1 MITRLTFGGVGVGSV
16 CCVAEVQAAEA
27 KDNAALKGSSTPWLI
42 GGAAFI
48 LTTAAGYFL
57 LREQDD
63 KKKKPFVIGVTGGI
77 ATGKSTVIRHLS
89 SMGATVLDADKLG
102 HNAYEK
108 GTTCFDQVVAAF
120 GQEVVGEDGEVNR
133 KVLAPIVFG
142 DPSQMERLNSI
153 VWPVIRAKI
162 EAEVAK
168 CGDAGKDVV
177 VVEAAVLLEAK
188 WNDMVQSLW
197 VVCVEPETAVQRI
210 MKRNNLPEKE
220 ARKRVNFQ
228 MGNQERL
235 ALAGPDAH
243 VIWNNGSLEEY
254 KANIHAEYTETMK
267 IKQGETR

>member
-108 GTTCFDQVVAAF
+108 GTTCFDQETHNV
-120 GQEVVGEDGEVNR
+120 EMMSDIDDRCLE
-133 KVLAPIVFG
+133 PMS
-142 DPSQMERLNSI
+142 DPDVTFSRSLLRLD
-153 VWPVIRAKI
+153 R
-162 EAEVAK
+162 
-168 CGDAGKDVV
+168 
-177 VVEAAVLLEAK
+177 
-188 WNDMVQSLW
+188 
-197 VVCVEPETAVQRI
+197 R
-210 MKRNNLPEKE
+210 
-220 ARKRVNFQ
+220 
-228 MGNQERL
+228 
-235 ALAGPDAH
+235 
-243 VIWNNGSLEEY
+243 SLE
-254 KANIHAEYTETMK
+254 KMV
-267 IKQGETR
+267 R